1 MINIQSPHFS
11 NSSKIDIINKLSPSY
26 RNRVPSVQEA
36 CSSSQWNRVNSYK
49 KLDSP
54 NKLSEK
60 KRKRSQNSQ
69 SRNVTKKSEATQ
81 QIVN

>member
-11 NSSKIDIINKLSPSY
+11 HSSKIDLLNKLSPGG
-26 RNRVPSVQEA
+26 RNRIPSTQEVYT
-36 CSSSQWNRVNSYK
+36 SSQWNRVNSCK

-54 NKLSEK
+54 SKFSEK

-69 SRNVTKKSEATQ
+69 HKNKIKKS
-81 QIVN
+81 